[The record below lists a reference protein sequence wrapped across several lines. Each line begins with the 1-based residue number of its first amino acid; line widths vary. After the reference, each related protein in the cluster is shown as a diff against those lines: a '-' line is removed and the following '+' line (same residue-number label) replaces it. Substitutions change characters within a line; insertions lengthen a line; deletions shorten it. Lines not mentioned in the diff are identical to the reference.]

1 MKRQIMILTFGLLV
15 LAGGLSAQNQVT
27 WDPADPRSGN
37 AITFTYD
44 PSNAAAKLPPE
55 SGTIIFHWGINQTKP
70 GAWLQPPEEVWPPN
84 TTAWSD
90 GKAAHS
96 EMVKQDDGTWQVTI
110 ATLDTFRT
118 IHFVFTNGV
127 TWDNNAAKNWDI
139 CLLDDCGGP
148 KHSDI
153 VLFMLYAD
161 LGLAIQ
167 NRGFT
172 YGDSLLAQAG
182 FFNTASDVKS
192 IVMKRQGISSIY
204 KGYGQVTTTL
214 GDTLDYSYVAK
225 REGVENPEK
234 YFNYQTTDPTSSEA
248 QQRQIPVVLNDQ
260 GQLVVRDTVR
270 SSNISARRPPY
281 FSNQSVIAQDVNVT
295 LTCDIRPAYYHL
307 KLGGARLKDI
317 QGTLAVGNPDSIA
330 ILGLAVNG
338 PITGSWSNSVGADW
352 GSHIMTLDNKKMYD
366 DGTNDDEAPGDSVYT
381 HQFHFF
387 RDSDDV
393 VGQEFK
399 FGIGGGDNEGGF
411 GNNHF
416 ENIDDFT
423 VDSKLEAQFG
433 SIDPYF
439 YSEWDYSKKR
449 LNTGIESDRSILPDG
464 PGLFQNYPNPFNPST
479 TIRYRLSAPQAVV
492 LSVYNLRGERI
503 AVLEDGVKRAA
514 GSHAV
519 VWDGK
524 DADGRSVSAGV
535 YLVRLEGRGLVLT
548 RKMVLV
554 K

>member
-1 MKRQIMILTFGLLV
+1 MKHQIMILTFGLLV
-15 LAGGLSAQNQVT
+15 IAGSLTAQNQAT
-27 WDPADPRSGN
+27 WDPAKPRSGDT
-37 AITFTYD
+37 ITFIYD
-44 PSNAAAKLPPE
+44 PSNASAKLGPE
-55 SGTIIFHWGINQTKP
+55 SETIIFHWGINQTKP
-70 GAWLQPPEEVWPPN
+70 GAWLIPPEEMWPPN
-84 TTAWSD
+84 SIAWSD
-90 GKAAHS
+90 GKAAHTD
-96 EMVKQDDGTWQVTI
+96 MVKQDDGTWQVTI
-110 ATLDTFRT
+110 GTLDTIRT
-118 IHFVFTNGV
+118 IHFVFTNGTV
-127 TWDNNAAKNWDI
+127 WDNNGAKNWDI
-139 CLLDDCGGP
+139 CLLEDCGGP

-172 YGDSLLAQAG
+172 YGDSLIVQAG
-182 FFNTASDVKS
+182 FFNTAADIKN
-192 IVMKRQGISSIY
+192 IVMKRQGISSVY

-214 GDTLDYSYVAK
+214 GDTLDYSYMAK
-225 REGVENPEK
+225 KESKENPEK
-234 YFNYQTTDPTSSEA
+234 YFNYQFEDPSSSEA
-248 QQRQIPVVLNDQ
+248 QQRQVPVVLNDQ

-270 SSNISARRPPY
+270 SSNISPRRPPY
-281 FSNQSVIAQDVNVT
+281 FLNQSAIAQDMNVT
-295 LTCDIRPAYYHL
+295 LTCDVRPAYYHL

-317 QGTLAVGNPDSIA
+317 QGKLAVGDPDSIA

-338 PITGSWSNSVGADW
+338 PITGSWSNSIGADW
-352 GSHIMTLDNKKMYD
+352 GSHLMTLPNKKMFD
-366 DGTNDDEAPGDSVYT
+366 DGTNGDETPGDSVYT
-381 HQFHFF
+381 LQFHFY

-423 VDSKLEAQFG
+423 TDSKLETQFG

-439 YSEWDYSKKR
+439 YSEWDYTKKG
-449 LNTGIESDRSILPDG
+449 LNTGIESDRIILPED
-464 PGLFQNYPNPFNPST
+464 PVLSQNFPNPFNPST
-479 TIRYRLSAPQAVV
+479 TIRYHLSSPQSVV

-503 AVLEDGVKRAA
+503 AVLEDGGKQAA
-514 GSHAV
+514 GSHTV
-519 VWDGK
+519 VWNGK
-524 DADGRSVSAGV
+524 DANGRPVSAGV
-535 YLVRLEGRGLVLT
+535 YLIRLETRNFVQM